1 MRAPMT
7 ERPVAL
13 PPGKGVLKMDQFL
26 HNHADGVFD
35 PEAVRILTT
44 ALNEAWKAINTTG
57 ISFASRGHAEAARE
71 TLAKRIIELARNG
84 ERDQCRLSEDALLHL
99 TQQNLKTRP
108 AATP

>member
-1 MRAPMT
+1 
-7 ERPVAL
+7 
-13 PPGKGVLKMDQFL
+13 MDQFL

-57 ISFASRGHAEAARE
+57 VSFASRGFASRGHAEAARE

>member
-1 MRAPMT
+1 
-7 ERPVAL
+7 
-13 PPGKGVLKMDQFL
+13 MDRFL
-26 HNHADGVFD
+26 RNHADGVFD

-57 ISFASRGHAEAARE
+57 VSFASRGHAEAARE